1 MTSSSKFSSEA
12 PALGTAQS
20 DLISDDCLLSQLT
33 GNESIAPGV
42 LSERRKNVGRRKR
55 SLGSLIRG
63 NSRPR
68 RRLSRRHDDQN
79 LLLLDF
85 YEPRMVYLALAIV
98 LLSCTDAFFTLNLL
112 GAGAEEVNLVMKT
125 LLERSVGTFMWVKM
139 ALTGGSVILLV
150 VLAQRR
156 FMGWFRV
163 VRVLEVACAGY
174 AALIVYEIVL
184 LVSVT
189 SW

>member
-1 MTSSSKFSSEA
+1 MKSSSKFSSA
-12 PALGTAQS
+12 INAGQP
-20 DLISDDCLLSQLT
+20 DLISDDVVLSQLT
-33 GNESIAPGV
+33 GSEMVAPGV
-42 LSERRKNVGRRKR
+42 LAERRKNDGRRKR
-55 SLGSLIRG
+55 SIRSLIRG

-85 YEPRMVYLALAIV
+85 YEPRMVYLALAIL

-125 LLERSVGTFMWVKM
+125 LLDRSVGSFLWVKIAM
-139 ALTGGSVILLV
+139 TGASVILLV

-163 VRVLEVACAGY
+163 VRVMEVACLGY

>member
-1 MTSSSKFSSEA
+1 M
-12 PALGTAQS
+12 
-20 DLISDDCLLSQLT
+20 
-33 GNESIAPGV
+33 
-42 LSERRKNVGRRKR
+42 
-55 SLGSLIRG
+55 
-63 NSRPR
+63 RPR

-85 YEPRMVYLALAIV
+85 YEPRMIYLAIAIL

-112 GAGAEEVNLVMKT
+112 GAGAEEVNLVMKA
-125 LLERSVGTFMWVKM
+125 LLNRSVDSFLWVKIAM
-139 ALTGGSVILLV
+139 TGGSVILLV

-163 VRVLEVACAGY
+163 VRVMEVACLGY

>member
-1 MTSSSKFSSEA
+1 MTSSSKFSSA
-12 PALGTAQS
+12 IDADQS
-20 DLISDDCLLSQLT
+20 DLISGDSVLSQLT
-33 GNESIAPGV
+33 GGEMIAPGV
-42 LSERRKNVGRRKR
+42 LVDRRQNDGRRKR
-55 SLGSLIRG
+55 SIRSLIRG
-63 NSRPR
+63 NMHPR

-85 YEPRMVYLALAIV
+85 YEPRMIYLAIAIL

-112 GAGAEEVNLVMKT
+112 GAGAEEVNLVMKA
-125 LLERSVGTFMWVKM
+125 LLSRSVGSFLWVKM
-139 ALTGGSVILLV
+139 AMTGGSVILLV

-163 VRVLEVACAGY
+163 VRVMEVACLGY

>member
-1 MTSSSKFSSEA
+1 MTSSSKFSSA
-12 PALGTAQS
+12 IDADQS
-20 DLISDDCLLSQLT
+20 DLISGDSVLSQLT
-33 GNESIAPGV
+33 GGEMIAPGV
-42 LSERRKNVGRRKR
+42 LVDRRQNDGRRKR
-55 SLGSLIRG
+55 SIRSLIRG
-63 NSRPR
+63 NMRPR

-85 YEPRMVYLALAIV
+85 YEPRMIYLAIAIL

-112 GAGAEEVNLVMKT
+112 GAGAEEVNLVMKA
-125 LLERSVGTFMWVKM
+125 LLNRSVGSFLWVKIAM
-139 ALTGGSVILLV
+139 TGGSVILLV

-163 VRVLEVACAGY
+163 VRVMEAACLGY

>member
-1 MTSSSKFSSEA
+1 MTSSSKISSA
-12 PALGTAQS
+12 INADQA
-20 DLISDDCLLSQLT
+20 DLISDDSVLSQLT
-33 GNESIAPGV
+33 GNEPVAPGV
-42 LSERRKNVGRRKR
+42 LADRRQNDGRRKR
-55 SLGSLIRG
+55 SIQSLIRG
-63 NSRPR
+63 NMRPR

-85 YEPRMVYLALAIV
+85 YEPRMVYLALAIL

-112 GAGAEEVNLVMKT
+112 GSGAEEVNLVMKAM
-125 LLERSVGTFMWVKM
+125 LDRSVGLFLWVKM
-139 ALTGGSVILLV
+139 AMTGGSVILLV

-163 VRVLEVACAGY
+163 VRVMEVACLGY

-184 LVSVT
+184 LASVT

>member
-1 MTSSSKFSSEA
+1 MV
-12 PALGTAQS
+12 
-20 DLISDDCLLSQLT
+20 SDDIVLTQLT
-33 GNESIAPGV
+33 GSESIAPGV
-42 LSERRKNVGRRKR
+42 LTDRRQNEDRRSR
-55 SLGSLIRG
+55 SIRSLIRG
-63 NSRPR
+63 NLRPR

-112 GAGAEEVNLVMKT
+112 GAGAEEVNPVMKT
-125 LLERSVGTFMWVKM
+125 LLDRSIGSFLWIKM
-139 ALTGGSVILLV
+139 ALTGSSVILLV

-163 VRVLEVACAGY
+163 VRVLEVVCLGY

>member
-1 MTSSSKFSSEA
+1 MKSSSKFSSA
-12 PALGTAQS
+12 INAGQPDS
-20 DLISDDCLLSQLT
+20 ISEDVVLSQLT
-33 GNESIAPGV
+33 GCEMVAPGV
-42 LSERRKNVGRRKR
+42 LADRRKNDGRRKR
-55 SLGSLIRG
+55 SIRSLIRG
-63 NSRPR
+63 NLRPR
-68 RRLSRRHDDQN
+68 RKLSRRHDDQN

-85 YEPRMVYLALAIV
+85 YEPRMIYLALAIV

-112 GAGAEEVNLVMKT
+112 GSGAEEVNVVMKAV
-125 LLERSVGTFMWVKM
+125 LDRSVGSFLWVKM

-163 VRVLEVACAGY
+163 VRVLEVACLGY

-184 LVSVT
+184 LVSIT